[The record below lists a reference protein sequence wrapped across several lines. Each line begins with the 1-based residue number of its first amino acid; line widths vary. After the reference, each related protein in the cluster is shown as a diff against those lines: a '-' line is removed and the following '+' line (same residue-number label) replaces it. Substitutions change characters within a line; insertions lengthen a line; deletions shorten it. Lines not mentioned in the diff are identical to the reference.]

1 MFTIQRSP
9 KGPGRFQ
16 CPPDSVSSSASPLPL
31 IQRYSAPRAPS
42 PSPSVRSLL
51 FSLSLPQLSW
61 SQLQQYK
68 VASARR
74 EELLNRCWNRQSDDQ
89 PSSCAEGLA
98 SESRRRGGLRD
109 QLVPL
114 LCRPSVSP
122 LLGLHSTAASTGTLQ
137 SAVSRVQRTSCEESK
152 SQSVK

>member
-1 MFTIQRSP
+1 MFTIQRRP

-114 LCRPSVSP
+114 L
-122 LLGLHSTAASTGTLQ
+122 
-137 SAVSRVQRTSCEESK
+137 SAVPPSLRSSAYTRRLPPLALFSQQLVVFKGRRAKKASHRV
-152 SQSVK
+152 